1 MTIDWWTLALQAIN
15 FLVLVWLLQRF
26 LYKPALAV
34 IARRKAQVEQ
44 AFEETDQAK
53 EAAAAAQQKF
63 ESSEVELAQSR
74 QDLMRRTHVE
84 LETERQQILEDARLE
99 AGVMLDGA
107 RQQIETERAAA
118 LANNKEEIA
127 GIAVE
132 MATKLLRQVAGGPSD
147 SAELQAA
154 LNESFHAQL
163 IDRLEQL
170 PEEERR
176 TLHQDLSGST
186 EGLRLITSTAL
197 SAAEQERWRAAIA
210 ERLGELDSITFQVE
224 PDIIGGV
231 ELRFPHAVLSLAWS
245 ELLHQGRLALLSDE
259 NTH

>member
-15 FLVLVWLLQRF
+15 FVVLVWLLQRF

-44 AFEETDQAK
+44 AFDETDRAK

-63 ESSEVELAQSR
+63 EASEVELAQSR
-74 QDLMRRTHVE
+74 QELMRRTHVE

-99 AGVMLDGA
+99 AAAMLDGA

-118 LANNKEEIA
+118 LADNKEEIA
-127 GIAVE
+127 GIAVD
-132 MATKLLRQVAGGPSD
+132 MAAGLLRQVAGGPSG
-147 SAELQAA
+147 SAELQLA

-176 TLHQDLSGST
+176 TLHQDLTGST
-186 EGLRLITSTAL
+186 EGLRLVTGTAL

-210 ERLGELDSITFQVE
+210 ERLGPLDGMTFQVE
-224 PDIIGGV
+224 PDIIGGF

-245 ELLHQGRLALLSDE
+245 ELLNQGRLALLSDE
-259 NTH
+259 SIH